1 MNVDPSV
8 IVNLLKERISKI
20 EVVGHRK
27 SLVVEVRIYTPS
39 FDKYQEVMKAVS
51 SLVSLTQG
59 DTSKLGEII
68 KTAENLTEAV
78 KQNKG

>member
-1 MNVDPSV
+1 MNVDPTV
-8 IVNLLKERISKI
+8 VVNLLKERISKI
-20 EVVGHRK
+20 EVIGHRK
-27 SLVVEVRIYTPS
+27 SLVIEVRIYTPS
-39 FDKYQEVMKAVS
+39 YDKYQEVMNAVS

-68 KTAENLTEAV
+68 KTAENLTGAV